1 MAKWAEFREPDIE
14 KAPEGVFRS
23 LYYCFVTVYGAYI
36 SWFSGKYNF
45 IQQPCEVYTNQT
57 NLGKVCAYFFVLIP
71 RMLGYYL
78 SGVYLELYM
87 DKKRKDSTMMLMHHL
102 VTIMLV
108 YVSYIARYY
117 YHGCIVFFLHDIS
130 DAILETGKYIVKMCI
145 RLLTGKDKQVEDIR
159 EREMADSTG
168 QYMNGTRLSKKA
180 D

>member
-1 MAKWAEFREPDIE
+1 
-14 KAPEGVFRS
+14 
-23 LYYCFVTVYGAYI
+23 
-36 SWFSGKYNF
+36 
-45 IQQPCEVYTNQT
+45 
-57 NLGKVCAYFFVLIP
+57 
-71 RMLGYYL
+71 
-78 SGVYLELYM
+78 M

-130 DAILETGKYIVKMCI
+130 DAILETGKVCVYINNRGGKKRKWGEYCTNVAFFLFTVTWFYFRIYLYPTRLLHASNWCAYIVRNTWYPRLYLFFNFLLWSLYVMQIIWSCYIVKMCI